1 MSSKK
6 ARRRKLQ
13 EQAQDRSRRTLSPAI
28 LFILGIGLA
37 IVLTVVGAVI
47 FGDREEPPWPGA
59 VWSDRH
65 AHWH

>member
-13 EQAQDRSRRTLSPAI
+13 GQLQDQSRRRLSPTT

-37 IVLTVVGAVI
+37 LVLTVIVTVV
-47 FGDREEPPWPGA
+47 FVDREEPPWPGA
-59 VWSDRH
+59 VWSAPH
-65 AHWH
+65 GHWH

>member
-13 EQAQDRSRRTLSPAI
+13 QQAQDRSRRTLNPAT

-37 IVLTVVGAVI
+37 IVLTVVVAVI
-47 FGDREEPPWPGA
+47 FGDR
-59 VWSDRH
+59 
-65 AHWH
+65 